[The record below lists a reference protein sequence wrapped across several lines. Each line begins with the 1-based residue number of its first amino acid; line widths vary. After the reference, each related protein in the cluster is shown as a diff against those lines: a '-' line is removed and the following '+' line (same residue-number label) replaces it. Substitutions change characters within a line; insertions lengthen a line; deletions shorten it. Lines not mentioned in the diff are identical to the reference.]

1 MAKQSYFFLFLSL
14 VSLCSSTTTH
24 HDVINPPTVFPTNPT
39 TTPPA
44 TTFPPV
50 TITPTNPATTG
61 PLNPPVV
68 TVPATLTP
76 PVTNPVTQYPPT
88 QPTGTVPVPVIPP
101 PAVVSNSPSVPVIPP
116 PAVVSN
122 SPSVPGQSWCV
133 AKPGAS
139 QTSIQLALDYAC
151 GLGGADCSQIQQG
164 GNCYSP
170 ISLQS
175 HASFAFNSYY
185 QKNPSPQSC
194 DFGGAASVVS
204 TNPSSGSCVYQTGSS
219 TSAGTTTPTPS
230 TQTVN
235 QPPVTSTPTIP
246 TGGGIIGVGT
256 PPAVFNPANPS
267 SNTLTNPTSGG
278 SAVYGF
284 DGSPNGN
291 NPTPSVS
298 THLQIHF
305 VHTMVAHLEYRYKK
319 KLEYSPDQFSFDS
332 PPAPERYSLYCINQK
347 ICLSRIV
354 TRKSHFLA
362 SALVTRSDDFIP
374 KSVRCLDS
382 DLIYNAHK
390 VFDEIPNLNIISATA
405 VIGRFVKQNR
415 HLEAID
421 AFKRLLLLGIRPN
434 EFTFGT
440 VIGSS
445 TSSKDVKLGKQLH
458 GYALKMGLASN
469 VFVGSAVLNCYVKL
483 STLIDARRSF
493 GDTRDPNV
501 VSMTNLISG
510 YFKKHEFEEAL
521 SLFRAMSERSVVT
534 WNAVIGGFSQTGR
547 NEEAVSTFVDML
559 KEGSAVYGFDG
570 SPNGNNPTPSG
581 STHLQIHFGHTMVV
595 TLILH
600 ALLFH

>member
-14 VSLCSSTTTH
+14 VSLSSSTTTT

-50 TITPTNPATTG
+50 TITPTNPATTV
-61 PLNPPVV
+61 PFTPPVT

-88 QPTGTVPVPVIPP
+88 QPSGTVPVPVIPP
-101 PAVVSNSPSVPVIPP
+101 PVASNSPSV
-116 PAVVSN
+116 S
-122 SPSVPGQSWCV
+122 GQSWCV

-170 ISLQS
+170 ISLQN

-219 TSAGTTTPTPS
+219 AGTTTPTPS

-235 QPPVTSTPTIP
+235 QPPVTSTPIIP

-267 SNTLTNPTSGG
+267 SNTPNNPSSG
-278 SAVYGF
+278 SPAVYGF

-291 NPTPSVS
+291 NPTSSDS
-298 THLQIHF
+298 TYLQ
-305 VHTMVAHLEYRYKK
+305 L
-319 KLEYSPDQFSFDS
+319 
-332 PPAPERYSLYCINQK
+332 
-347 ICLSRIV
+347 
-354 TRKSHFLA
+354 
-362 SALVTRSDDFIP
+362 
-374 KSVRCLDS
+374 
-382 DLIYNAHK
+382 
-390 VFDEIPNLNIISATA
+390 
-405 VIGRFVKQNR
+405 
-415 HLEAID
+415 
-421 AFKRLLLLGIRPN
+421 
-434 EFTFGT
+434 
-440 VIGSS
+440 
-445 TSSKDVKLGKQLH
+445 
-458 GYALKMGLASN
+458 
-469 VFVGSAVLNCYVKL
+469 
-483 STLIDARRSF
+483 
-493 GDTRDPNV
+493 
-501 VSMTNLISG
+501 
-510 YFKKHEFEEAL
+510 
-521 SLFRAMSERSVVT
+521 
-534 WNAVIGGFSQTGR
+534 
-547 NEEAVSTFVDML
+547 
-559 KEGSAVYGFDG
+559 
-570 SPNGNNPTPSG
+570 
-581 STHLQIHFGHTMVV
+581 HFGHTMVV

-600 ALLFH
+600 AVLFH